1 MLQERKVYC
10 LQARPCIF
18 QPGNFTG
25 WGSEGVNETLKWLS
39 SLPTRCR
46 SHSGGDSVAIGLSL
60 SLSTISLLPPLP
72 VPTKPYQVSV
82 DVKQHV
88 YLL

>member
-1 MLQERKVYC
+1 MYC
-10 LQARPCIF
+10 LQARPYTF
-18 QPGNFTG
+18 QPRSFTG
-25 WGSEGVNETLKWLS
+25 RGSEGVNETLKWLS

-46 SHSGGDSVAIGLSL
+46 SHFGGDSVAIYIYIYK
-60 SLSTISLLPPLP
+60 ISLLLLLP
-72 VPTKPYQVSV
+72 VPTKSYQVSV